1 MKKPLKIKPTEHR
14 ELNFEDFRAEISQ
27 AWERR
32 AKELQDRRWRLIKN
46 KELHRRLVL

>member
-1 MKKPLKIKPTEHR
+1 MKKPLKLKPAEHK
-14 ELNFEDFRAEISQ
+14 ELNFEDFREEISQ